1 MYNHMIENYLM
12 MDSFHNEQLVAA
24 AVVVVVAVVE
34 AFDIELDN

>member
-24 AVVVVVAVVE
+24 AVVAVVE